1 MYKRQILGRI
11 CPHPCEDA
19 CRRSQIDKPVA
30 VCTLKRYASDRA
42 AEAGLPTQPDPAP
55 ATHKRVAIVGSGPAG
70 LTAAYYL
77 ALDGH
82 AVTLLEAAEKP
93 GGMLRYGIPSYRLPK
108 DVVDREIGDILSL
121 GVTLKTGVALGRDY
135 QIQTLQDEG
144 YDAVFV
150 SVGASIAK
158 PGGIPG
164 EDAPNVLSVI
174 DFLARVGRGE
184 RVELGQ
190 KVVVIGGGFSAADA
204 VRTARRFGAADVT
217 MMYRRSRA
225 EMPAAPHEI
234 HEAEVEG
241 VKLDLLSAPVEV
253 RIEAGRAVGIVSQ
266 RMRLG
271 EPDASGR
278 RRPEPIA
285 GSEYFTPADTIVLAI
300 GQDVDLT
307 SLNEH
312 ISASKWQTI
321 AVDTATMMTSIEGV
335 FSAGDCV
342 SGALTVV
349 DAVGLSLIHI

>member
-1 MYKRQILGRI
+1 M
-11 CPHPCEDA
+11 
-19 CRRSQIDKPVA
+19 
-30 VCTLKRYASDRA
+30 
-42 AEAGLPTQPDPAP
+42 
-55 ATHKRVAIVGSGPAG
+55 
-70 LTAAYYL
+70 TAAYYL

-190 KVVVIGGGFSAADA
+190 K
-204 VRTARRFGAADVT
+204 
-217 MMYRRSRA
+217 
-225 EMPAAPHEI
+225 
-234 HEAEVEG
+234 
-241 VKLDLLSAPVEV
+241 
-253 RIEAGRAVGIVSQ
+253 
-266 RMRLG
+266 
-271 EPDASGR
+271 
-278 RRPEPIA
+278 
-285 GSEYFTPADTIVLAI
+285 
-300 GQDVDLT
+300 
-307 SLNEH
+307 
-312 ISASKWQTI
+312 
-321 AVDTATMMTSIEGV
+321 
-335 FSAGDCV
+335 
-342 SGALTVV
+342 
-349 DAVGLSLIHI
+349 LSLIHI